1 MSAFKDNTH
10 GVSTNLIIRRRND
23 EDRIHA
29 VGSIIGSI
37 SRASHSE
44 PQWLRMLLSIC
55 EGRKSA
61 SRGRA
66 VCRSNKS
73 QPIRSGKEIQAAPA
87 PAKEAAAVSAVV
99 LKDVHFDF
107 DKYLIRPQDAQILKQ
122 DFSWVK
128 ANPGTRVRV
137 EGNCDER
144 GTVEY
149 NLALGQK
156 RADATKS
163 YLITLGADAALL
175 DTVSYGKERAV
186 DPGHNEA
193 AWAKNRRAHL
203 EPVK

>member
-1 MSAFKDNTH
+1 M
-10 GVSTNLIIRRRND
+10 IR
-23 EDRIHA
+23 
-29 VGSIIGSI
+29 VGSIRLVLLVGVLVVSL
-37 SRASHSE
+37 SGCGCFYQSMRGEKAPPAPPTTVTKAGPSE
-44 PQWLRMLLSIC
+44 
-55 EGRKSA
+55 
-61 SRGRA
+61 
-66 VCRSNKS
+66 V
-73 QPIRSGKEIQAAPA
+73 GKQVQAAPA
-87 PAKEAAAVSAVV
+87 PGKEGAAVSAVM

-107 DKYLIRPQDAQILKQ
+107 DRYFIRSQDGEILKQ

-163 YLITLGADAALL
+163 YLVTLGADATLL
-175 DTVSYGKERAV
+175 DTVSYGKERPV

-193 AWAKNRRAHL
+193 AWEKNRRAHL

>member
-1 MSAFKDNTH
+1 M
-10 GVSTNLIIRRRND
+10 
-23 EDRIHA
+23 
-29 VGSIIGSI
+29 
-37 SRASHSE
+37 
-44 PQWLRMLLSIC
+44 
-55 EGRKSA
+55 
-61 SRGRA
+61 
-66 VCRSNKS
+66 
-73 QPIRSGKEIQAAPA
+73 
-87 PAKEAAAVSAVV
+87 

-107 DKYLIRPQDAQILKQ
+107 DRYFIRPQDAEILKQ

-156 RADATKS
+156 RADAAKN
-163 YLITLGADAALL
+163 YLVTLGTDAKLL
-175 DTVSYGKERAV
+175 DTVSYGKERPV

-193 AWAKNRRAHL
+193 AWEKNRRAHL

>member
-1 MSAFKDNTH
+1 MTRIGFMRSVLLLVLSVGILLVSLSGCGCFYQSLRGEKAPPAPFAPSAAATKA
-10 GVSTNLIIRRRND
+10 GP
-23 EDRIHA
+23 
-29 VGSIIGSI
+29 
-37 SRASHSE
+37 SE
-44 PQWLRMLLSIC
+44 AKR
-55 EGRKSA
+55 
-61 SRGRA
+61 
-66 VCRSNKS
+66 
-73 QPIRSGKEIQAAPA
+73 EIQAAPA
-87 PAKEAAAVSAVV
+87 PAKEAAMVSAVV

-107 DKYLIRPQDAQILKQ
+107 DRYLIRPQDANILKQ

-163 YLITLGADAALL
+163 YLVTLGADAALL
-175 DTVSYGKERAV
+175 DTVSYGKERPV